1 MARLMTAAIS
11 ISTIDDTCIAKRS
24 ITSMARKAQAMIVS
38 GIGFYRYSG
47 AWLNPHKAYLEIDV
61 FKQFNSSTADEN
73 DMLSKSFA
81 KGIRFVFAPEE
92 ETTGLPLLDCNI
104 MLDYKTDAIYDLS
117 GRRVVTPHRG
127 HVYIT
132 NGTKVLKK

>member
-1 MARLMTAAIS
+1 
-11 ISTIDDTCIAKRS
+11 
-24 ITSMARKAQAMIVS
+24 
-38 GIGFYRYSG
+38 
-47 AWLNPHKAYLEIDV
+47 
-61 FKQFNSSTADEN
+61 
-73 DMLSKSFA
+73 MLSKSFA

-104 MLDYKTDAIYDLS
+104 LLNYKTDAIYDLS
-117 GRRVVTPHRG
+117 GRRVTKPHRG